1 MIRLLKNGRKT
12 AMEKYVVQCYQG
24 QKIRSVWKEREGRWF
39 FSVVDVLRALEVS
52 ANPSRYWSDFK
63 RKLRQK
69 TEKEEAPFRFE
80 NIVSLKLPAA
90 DQKNYKTDMLDE
102 EGLKELFTILHIR
115 KAEEF
120 LDVFFR
126 AEKTKRTREA
136 ERKAE
141 KSGFLLPLLNSSFE
155 PGDGKKTVESFSDP
169 DFRRIAEA
177 ELYYFSGEAEK
188 CEEITETYLE
198 NENISIRLS
207 ACLMYS
213 FANFTLGNA
222 EAARNGFL
230 KIQET
235 LAAVLSGNEKKEIQ
249 ANCVFAGYMTCIL
262 VHLPADD
269 LPPLRE
275 YVKYLPKGLRAYA
288 SYLMA
293 HELYLQENYERA
305 LGILDATLFSL
316 NETYP
321 IPEIYIYCMVAMCK
335 IKLKETEGAKEAFMT
350 AWDTAKPDGLLEVF
364 IEHHGL
370 LQGVM
375 ESCLKKAEP
384 EAYKALTKG
393 IISFSR
399 GWMKIHNQ
407 ESEWVVTDALT
418 PQEFAIAMLA
428 CRDWSNQEIA
438 DCMGLSVNTVKHII
452 SDILATLHVNSR
464 KELLQFVNK

>member
-1 MIRLLKNGRKT
+1 
-12 AMEKYVVQCYQG
+12 MEKYVIPRYNG
-24 QKIRSVWKEREGRWF
+24 EELRSLREENGREL
-39 FSVVDVLRALEVS
+39 FSVVDVLRALKIS
-52 ANPSRYWSDFK
+52 ANPSRYWSDLK
-63 RKLRQK
+63 RKIRQK
-69 TEKEEAPFRFE
+69 EAEEGNAFSIT
-80 NIVSLKLPAA
+80 NIASLKLPAA
-90 DQKNYKTDMLDE
+90 DQKSYKTDMLDA
-102 EGLKELFTILHIR
+102 EGLELLLPRLRTG

-120 LDVFFR
+120 LNWLSRVEEEEMPER
-126 AEKTKRTREA
+126 NAEKIWPV
-136 ERKAE
+136 
-141 KSGFLLPLLNSSFE
+141 LPLLNTSFL
-155 PGDGKKTVESFSDP
+155 PGKARETVEKFEDP
-169 DFRRIAEA
+169 DLRRIAQA

-188 CEEITETYLE
+188 CKKITEAYLE

-222 EAARNGFL
+222 GAARNGFL

-293 HELYLQENYERA
+293 HELYLKENYERA

-335 IKLKETEGAKEAFMT
+335 IKLKETEEAKEAFMT

-407 ESEWVVTDALT
+407 ESDWVVTDALT

>member
-1 MIRLLKNGRKT
+1 
-12 AMEKYVVQCYQG
+12 
-24 QKIRSVWKEREGRWF
+24 
-39 FSVVDVLRALEVS
+39 
-52 ANPSRYWSDFK
+52 
-63 RKLRQK
+63 
-69 TEKEEAPFRFE
+69 
-80 NIVSLKLPAA
+80 
-90 DQKNYKTDMLDE
+90 
-102 EGLKELFTILHIR
+102 
-115 KAEEF
+115 
-120 LDVFFR
+120 
-126 AEKTKRTREA
+126 
-136 ERKAE
+136 
-141 KSGFLLPLLNSSFE
+141 
-155 PGDGKKTVESFSDP
+155 
-169 DFRRIAEA
+169 
-177 ELYYFSGEAEK
+177 
-188 CEEITETYLE
+188 
-198 NENISIRLS
+198 
-207 ACLMYS
+207 MYS

-222 EAARNGFL
+222 GAARNGFL

-293 HELYLQENYERA
+293 HELYLKENYERA

-335 IKLKETEGAKEAFMT
+335 IKLKETEEAKEAFMT

-370 LQGVM
+370 LQGV
-375 ESCLKKAEP
+375 
-384 EAYKALTKG
+384 
-393 IISFSR
+393 
-399 GWMKIHNQ
+399 
-407 ESEWVVTDALT
+407 
-418 PQEFAIAMLA
+418 IAMLA

>member
-1 MIRLLKNGRKT
+1 
-12 AMEKYVVQCYQG
+12 MEKYVVRCYQG

-39 FSVVDVLRALEVS
+39 FSVVDVLRALDVS
-52 ANPSRYWSDFK
+52 ANPSRYWSDLK

-102 EGLKELFTILHIR
+102 EGLKELFAILHIR

-126 AEKTKRTREA
+126 AEKTERTRGTEG
-136 ERKAE
+136 KAE

-155 PGDGKKTVESFSDP
+155 PGNGKKTVESFSDP
-169 DFRRIAEA
+169 DLRRIAEA

-293 HELYLQENYERA
+293 HELYLKENYERA

-335 IKLKETEGAKEAFMT
+335 IKLKETEEAKEAFMT

-407 ESEWVVTDALT
+407 ESDWVVTDALT

>member
-1 MIRLLKNGRKT
+1 
-12 AMEKYVVQCYQG
+12 MEKYVVRCYQG

-39 FSVVDVLRALEVS
+39 FSVVDVLRALDVS
-52 ANPSRYWSDFK
+52 ANPSRYWSDLK

-69 TEKEEAPFRFE
+69 TEKEEVLFRFE

-102 EGLKELFTILHIR
+102 EGLKELFAILHIR
-115 KAEEF
+115 KTEEF
-120 LDVFFR
+120 LDVFFH
-126 AEKTKRTREA
+126 AEKTERTRRA
-136 ERKAE
+136 EGKTE
-141 KSGFLLPLLNSSFE
+141 KSGRLLPLLNSSFE
-155 PGDGKKTVESFSDP
+155 PGNGKKTVESFSDP
-169 DFRRIAEA
+169 DLQRIAEA

-293 HELYLQENYERA
+293 HELYLKENYERA

-335 IKLKETEGAKEAFMT
+335 IKLKETEEAKEAFMT

-407 ESEWVVTDALT
+407 ESDWVVTDALT

>member
-1 MIRLLKNGRKT
+1 M
-12 AMEKYVVQCYQG
+12 
-24 QKIRSVWKEREGRWF
+24 
-39 FSVVDVLRALEVS
+39 
-52 ANPSRYWSDFK
+52 
-63 RKLRQK
+63 
-69 TEKEEAPFRFE
+69 
-80 NIVSLKLPAA
+80 
-90 DQKNYKTDMLDE
+90 
-102 EGLKELFTILHIR
+102 
-115 KAEEF
+115 
-120 LDVFFR
+120 
-126 AEKTKRTREA
+126 
-136 ERKAE
+136 
-141 KSGFLLPLLNSSFE
+141 
-155 PGDGKKTVESFSDP
+155 ESFSDP

-222 EAARNGFL
+222 GAARNGFL

-293 HELYLQENYERA
+293 HELYLKENYERA

-335 IKLKETEGAKEAFMT
+335 IKLKETEEAKEAFMT

-407 ESEWVVTDALT
+407 ESDWVVTDALT

>member
-52 ANPSRYWSDFK
+52 ANPSRYWSDLK

-69 TEKEEAPFRFE
+69 TEKEEALFHLE

-115 KAEEF
+115 KTEEF
-120 LDVFFR
+120 LNVFFR
-126 AEKTKRTREA
+126 AEKTERTREA
-136 ERKAE
+136 EGKAE

-188 CEEITETYLE
+188 CEGITETYLE

-235 LAAVLSGNEKKEIQ
+235 LAAVLSVNEKKEIQ

-293 HELYLQENYERA
+293 HELYLKENYERA

-335 IKLKETEGAKEAFMT
+335 IKLKETEEAKEAFMT

-399 GWMKIHNQ
+399 GWMKMHNQ
-407 ESEWVVTDALT
+407 ESDWVVTDALT

>member
-1 MIRLLKNGRKT
+1 
-12 AMEKYVVQCYQG
+12 MEKYVIQRYNG
-24 QKIRSVWKEREGRWF
+24 EEIRSLREENGREL
-39 FSVVDVLRALEVS
+39 FSVVDVLRALKIS
-52 ANPSRYWSDFK
+52 ANPSRYWSDLK
-63 RKLRQK
+63 RKIRQK
-69 TEKEEAPFRFE
+69 EAEEGNAFSIT
-80 NIVSLKLPAA
+80 NIASLKLPAA
-90 DQKNYKTDMLDE
+90 DQKSYKTDMIDA
-102 EGLKELFTILHIR
+102 EGLELLLPRLRTG

-120 LDVFFR
+120 LNWLSRVEEEEMPER
-126 AEKTKRTREA
+126 NAEKIWPV
-136 ERKAE
+136 
-141 KSGFLLPLLNSSFE
+141 LPLLNTSFL
-155 PGDGKKTVESFSDP
+155 PGKARETVEKFEDP
-169 DFRRIAEA
+169 DLRRIAQA

-188 CEEITETYLE
+188 CKKITEAYLE

-222 EAARNGFL
+222 GAARNGFL

-293 HELYLQENYERA
+293 HELYLKENYERA

-335 IKLKETEGAKEAFMT
+335 IKLKETEEAKEAFMT

-407 ESEWVVTDALT
+407 ESDWVVTDALT

>member
-1 MIRLLKNGRKT
+1 M
-12 AMEKYVVQCYQG
+12 
-24 QKIRSVWKEREGRWF
+24 
-39 FSVVDVLRALEVS
+39 
-52 ANPSRYWSDFK
+52 
-63 RKLRQK
+63 
-69 TEKEEAPFRFE
+69 
-80 NIVSLKLPAA
+80 
-90 DQKNYKTDMLDE
+90 
-102 EGLKELFTILHIR
+102 
-115 KAEEF
+115 
-120 LDVFFR
+120 
-126 AEKTKRTREA
+126 
-136 ERKAE
+136 
-141 KSGFLLPLLNSSFE
+141 LPLLNSSFE

-235 LAAVLSGNEKKEIQ
+235 LAVVLSGNEKKEIQ

-275 YVKYLPKGLRAYA
+275 YEKYLPKGLRAYA

-293 HELYLQENYERA
+293 HELYLKENYERA

-335 IKLKETEGAKEAFMT
+335 IKLKETEEAKEAFMT

-399 GWMKIHNQ
+399 GWMKMHNQ
-407 ESEWVVTDALT
+407 ESDWVVTDALT